1 MPITIRSLAIRDDRG
16 IAATPQA
23 ARAAHQPDEASSGRN
38 ISLGMIGLALVAR
51 FVRDPRTYQTAVVA
65 AIAVA
70 ALAGLGKAGRTS
82 SFARL
87 AAWDQRRRE
96 NELRRLKRLKDRHA

>member
-1 MPITIRSLAIRDDRG
+1 MPITIKSPAIRDDRG

-38 ISLGMIGLALVAR
+38 ISMGMIGLALVAR
-51 FVRDPRTYQTAVVA
+51 FVRDPRTYETAIVVVTAVF
-65 AIAVA
+65 AV
-70 ALAGLGKAGRTS
+70 AGLGKAGQTN

-87 AAWDQRRRE
+87 AAWDKRRRE

>member
-1 MPITIRSLAIRDDRG
+1 M
-16 IAATPQA
+16 
-23 ARAAHQPDEASSGRN
+23 
-38 ISLGMIGLALVAR
+38 
-51 FVRDPRTYQTAVVA
+51 VV
-65 AIAVA
+65 IAVA
-70 ALAGLGKAGRTS
+70 ALAGLGKAGKTS

>member
-1 MPITIRSLAIRDDRG
+1 VPITIKSPAIRDDRG
-16 IAATPQA
+16 IAAAPQA

-38 ISLGMIGLALVAR
+38 ISMGMIGLALVAR
-51 FVRDPRTYQTAVVA
+51 FVRDRRTYETAVV
-65 AIAVA
+65 IAVA
-70 ALAGLGKAGRTS
+70 ALAGLGKAGETS